1 MQMRSVQTMGISDVA
16 DLLAPADWLTFC
28 DQYLVQVS
36 VQGVN
41 VSGLTVFQ
49 IHVPDHDNVAP
60 GPPEISSQRHNSAA
74 NGTYRRAKHFT
85 GPIEAH
91 PILAKVPINHE
102 APRFVV
108 SVSVGRSERKV
119 KAVRDTEGCEI
130 RLRDGAGPGQDGN
143 QSQSKQQPKHEGS
156 F

>member
-1 MQMRSVQTMGISDVA
+1 MSISDIA
-16 DLLAPADWLTFC
+16 DLLAPADRLTFSN
-28 DQYLVQVS
+28 QNLVQVT

-41 VSGLTVFQ
+41 IFGLTVFQ

-60 GPPEISSQRHNSAA
+60 GPPEVSRQRHNAVA
-74 NGTYRRAKHFT
+74 NGTYRRAKRFT
-85 GPIEAH
+85 WPLEAD
-91 PILAKVPINHE
+91 PILAKMSMNHE

-108 SVSVGRSERKV
+108 SVSVGCSERKV
-119 KAVRDTEGCEI
+119 KAIRDAEGREI
-130 RLRDGAGPGQDGN
+130 RLRNGAGTGQEGN

>member
-1 MQMRSVQTMGISDVA
+1 MSISDVA
-16 DLLAPADWLTFC
+16 DLLAPADRLTFS

-41 VSGLTVFQ
+41 ISGLTVFQ
-49 IHVPDHDNVAP
+49 VHVPDHDNIAP
-60 GPPEISSQRHNSAA
+60 GPPEVSSQRHNAIA
-74 NGTYRRAKHFT
+74 NGTYRRAKRFT
-85 GPIEAH
+85 RPLEAD
-91 PILAKVPINHE
+91 PILAKLPMNHE

-108 SVSVGRSERKV
+108 SVSIGRSERKV
-119 KAVRDTEGCEI
+119 KAIRDTEGYEI
-130 RLRDGAGPGQDGN
+130 RLRDSAGTGQEGN